1 MVFQKINLRNLTFLS
16 IVGIPFA
23 FASPIS
29 TITETETKTV
39 IEVVTVTVFIPL
51 QTSPPFVDI
60 KDQQLQQQAA
70 FNVRN
75 STGNSQLSQ
84 GISKNI
90 SGAQNSQVSS
100 KLPDNLTAQDATLN
114 VSLSSN
120 DLEFG
125 VTLDKPPA
133 GKNNTNIEEA
143 PKNVVVP
150 FSNEGLNRQEP
161 VSIASISDDDE
172 EENDD
177 KKASE
182 SLKLPPAAPEA
193 PENREPTPVSPKI
206 SDKNEAAQG
215 SKIPPAAPEAPEVRE
230 PTPVSPKIS
239 DENEAAQGSKI
250 PPAAPEVPKA
260 QEPEPIAPEI
270 FDENEAEQGQKIPQV
285 VPEAPLVSDTPN
297 IPNSPITNNILFNQA
312 SPVLIS
318 PPTTLDIPKSQKT
331 PNSRES
337 GARKDDSPKRVPQD
351 NDDTSKS
358 PTSLSNYESTALKF
372 HNIHRTNHS
381 SSDLAWNSTLAKF
394 ALETAKT
401 CIFEHDF
408 TPGDGDYGQN
418 LAVYGS
424 SLGVKSLDKTELLAD
439 SITNKWYN
447 SEFRNVPFGVAK
459 PPISGPQFLHLTQ
472 VIWKDTSTVGCATYE
487 CPRGTIF
494 SFSSLYTVCD
504 YFPAGNVLG
513 QFDTEVIRPL
523 GQSTIQT
530 TAF

>member
-75 STGNSQLSQ
+75 STGNCQLSQ

-125 VTLDKPPA
+125 VTLDKPPT

-150 FSNEGLNRQEP
+150 FSIEGLNRQEP

-182 SLKLPPAAPEA
+182 SLKLLPAVPEA
-193 PENREPTPVSPKI
+193 PEN
-206 SDKNEAAQG
+206 
-215 SKIPPAAPEAPEVRE
+215 RE

-260 QEPEPIAPEI
+260 QEPEPIAPEV
-270 FDENEAEQGQKIPQV
+270 FNENEAEQGQKIPQV

-318 PPTTLDIPKSQKT
+318 PPTTPDIPKSQKT

-401 CIFEHDF
+401 CIFEHD
-408 TPGDGDYGQN
+408 
-418 LAVYGS
+418 L
-424 SLGVKSLDKTELLAD
+424 
-439 SITNKWYN
+439 
-447 SEFRNVPFGVAK
+447 
-459 PPISGPQFLHLTQ
+459 
-472 VIWKDTSTVGCATYE
+472 
-487 CPRGTIF
+487 
-494 SFSSLYTVCD
+494 
-504 YFPAGNVLG
+504 
-513 QFDTEVIRPL
+513 
-523 GQSTIQT
+523 
-530 TAF
+530 